1 MHIFKQYKLH
11 LTIIVAWFLMYVF
24 NYTVFKPLIYKSHI
38 SFIFL
43 PAGIRI
49 IFATI
54 YRKKA
59 WIGLFLGAIITGFF
73 FFESNLHPYVLLF
86 SAISA
91 TSPILAVYSVNAV
104 TPLGGQLEYLDIKKV
119 IAISIMYG
127 IYCGIFHNLATFY
140 LFDLSLQ
147 TFISDSFAMFIG
159 HITGSFILLTILAS
173 QRHRILQFLDSRGIT
188 L

>member
-1 MHIFKQYKLH
+1 MHTLKQYKLH
-11 LTIIVAWFLMYVF
+11 LTIIIAWLVMYAVNYAVF
-24 NYTVFKPLIYKSHI
+24 NPLIYKSYI

-54 YRKKA
+54 YCKEA
-59 WIGLFLGAIITGFF
+59 WIGLFLGALITGFLF
-73 FFESNLHPYVLLF
+73 LESSLQPYVLLF

-91 TSPILAVYSVNAV
+91 TSPILAVYSINAV

-119 IAISIMYG
+119 IAISIIYG
-127 IYCGIFHNLATFY
+127 IYCGVFHNLAAFY

-147 TFISDSFAMFIG
+147 TFITDSFAMFIG
-159 HITGSFILLTILAS
+159 DMTGSFILLTILAN

-188 L
+188 

>member
-1 MHIFKQYKLH
+1 MQTLKQYKLH
-11 LTIIVAWFLMYVF
+11 LTIIVAWFLTYVF
-24 NYTVFKPLIYKSHI
+24 NYTVLNPLIYKSHI

-54 YRKKA
+54 YRKEA

-73 FFESNLHPYVLLF
+73 FFESNLQPYVLLF

-91 TSPILAVYSVNAV
+91 TSPILAVCSVNAV
-104 TPLGGQLEYLDIKKV
+104 TPLGGQLEYLDITKV

-147 TFISDSFAMFIG
+147 TFIADSFAMFIG
-159 HITGSFILLTILAS
+159 DMTGSFILLTILAS
-173 QRHRILQFLDSRGIT
+173 QRHQILQFFG
-188 L
+188 